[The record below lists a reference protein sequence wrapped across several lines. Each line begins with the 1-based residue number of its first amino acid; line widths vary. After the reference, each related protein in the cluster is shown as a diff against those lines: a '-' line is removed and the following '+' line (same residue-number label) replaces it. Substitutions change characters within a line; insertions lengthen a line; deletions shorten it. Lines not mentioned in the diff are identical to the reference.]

1 VGTSRLEHP
10 QHPIVRVGSDLVYF
24 DTGSPVS
31 IVPAETTHVFSALGV
46 APPSMI
52 GIMAP
57 AFQQTWDTVNHL
69 TGKALDGLIGMDV
82 ISQTGLLYDRPGGR
96 LAWGEAAVA
105 DTDSIELESTTAQG
119 LPVVTMEIAGR
130 RMRVIA
136 DTGCHEDGYLLD
148 LPSNLPEAGRIRD
161 ANPIIGEF
169 EAQARVAPAKIVAAD
184 GSTINL
190 GEGRFGEAPPLVA
203 LTLRAVGVEGV
214 VGAVVIQRFAL
225 LPRIS
230 PDWGVSGARL
240 FLLSGNASRS
250 NW

>member
-1 VGTSRLEHP
+1 
-10 QHPIVRVGSDLVYF
+10 
-24 DTGSPVS
+24 
-31 IVPAETTHVFSALGV
+31 
-46 APPSMI
+46 MI
-52 GIMAP
+52 AIMAP

-148 LPSNLPEAGRIRD
+148 LPSTLPEAGRIRD

-190 GEGRFGEAPPLVA
+190 GEGRFGEAPTLVA